1 LRENNEAIVGWLQEA
16 VEGLTE
22 AGTNGG
28 AVGYKSGT
36 WGEHIEG
43 DDDENQGL
51 LSGAQSNPFDFTS

>member
-1 LRENNEAIVGWLQEA
+1 M
-16 VEGLTE
+16 EGLTE